1 MLRIRD
7 VMTPKV
13 LTATPDMPLTEALA
27 LLSENHVSG
36 APVVDGGK
44 VVGVFSASDLLAF
57 FADLQSPER
66 GLAFRGR
73 HSRSTPLEDLTVA
86 DVMTREVESLP
97 PDATVEE
104 AALLMGKRQIHRV
117 VVMMGDVLLGIVSTA
132 DVAKAVAEQKIKN
145 RTFVFA

>member
-1 MLRIRD
+1 M
-7 VMTPKV
+7 
-13 LTATPDMPLTEALA
+13 
-27 LLSENHVSG
+27 
-36 APVVDGGK
+36 
-44 VVGVFSASDLLAF
+44 
-57 FADLQSPER
+57 
-66 GLAFRGR
+66 
-73 HSRSTPLEDLTVA
+73 TVA